1 MKMQIRALSL
11 GLMGLVLF
19 NQPIAIANTERQVLE
34 LPVEIQNKVIGVRL
48 SDLITVYPK
57 LIPGLVNL
65 NESLKDRIKDVFT
78 EEKVEVVHSIFFLS
92 KPLVQASVYQVELGV
107 FLKYE
112 NRGYYFEKLNVQY
125 AENAKKLED
134 FSIQREVIAPLN
146 QLKFNAEVGLV
157 DRKLIITELTKNF
170 QLVFPIG
177 VGSFDEGVLNEGK
190 VSLITPR
197 FKQGF
202 LDKEAVISKREK
214 PRYFKGKPFIRLL
227 NGPSSSEDRTPIGFH
242 IEIND
247 SFVRG
252 FDSHGCMR
260 LREMDLL
267 AFHDLIMFGGAKQ
280 IPITVNYRTENLSD
294 SPILKRNKIYK
305 TILNKGTESSPF
317 FILDRDL
324 LVQTTMKEVAAPIEK
339 LIDNELDHYED
350 IFNYDTNSQM
360 KEQDARR
367 NNECQAKVMSGQ
379 IGSDEKSFQK
389 CLDEGKR
396 KETMADRIYRKMMG
410 IDSIS
415 FDLD

>member
-1 MKMQIRALSL
+1 MKWQLWALSL
-11 GLMGLVLF
+11 GVFVINPNLVF
-19 NQPIAIANTERQVLE
+19 ADENQTSIE
-34 LPVEIQNKVIGVRL
+34 LPAEVQHKVVGVRIE
-48 SDLITVYPK
+48 DFVNVHPK
-57 LIPGLVNL
+57 AVAGLVNL
-65 NESLKDRIKDVFT
+65 QVSIKDHIKDIFN
-78 EEKVEVVHSIFFLS
+78 EEKVEVVHSVFFLS
-92 KPLVQASVYQVELGV
+92 KPTIQASSYQVELGV

-112 NRGYYFEKLNVQY
+112 KRGFVFEKLTVQY
-125 AENAKKLED
+125 AETAKRFED
-134 FSIQREVIAPLN
+134 FSFQREVISPLS
-146 QLKFNAEVGLV
+146 QLKFKAEVGLV
-157 DRKLIITELTKNF
+157 DRKLIVTELTRNF

-202 LDKEAVISKREK
+202 LDKSAVISKREK

-227 NGPSSSEDRTPIGFH
+227 NGPSSNDDRTPIGFH

-260 LREMDLL
+260 LREMDLM
-267 AFHDLIMFGGAKQ
+267 AFHDLIMFGSDKQ

-305 TILNKGTESSPF
+305 TILNKGTEASPF

-324 LVQTTMKEVAAPIEK
+324 LVQTTMKEAQVPVEK
-339 LIDNELDHYED
+339 LIDEENDHYED
-350 IFNYDTNSQM
+350 VFNYDTNSQM
-360 KEQDARR
+360 KEQDERR
-367 NNECQAKVMSGQ
+367 KNECQAKVMNGQ
-379 IGSDEKSFQK
+379 IKSDEKSFQA
-389 CLDEGKR
+389 CMDEGKR

>member
-1 MKMQIRALSL
+1 MKWQLWALSL
-11 GLMGLVLF
+11 GVFVINPNWGF
-19 NQPIAIANTERQVLE
+19 ADENQTSIE
-34 LPVEIQNKVIGVRL
+34 LPAEVQHKVVGVRI
-48 SDLITVYPK
+48 DDFVNVHPKTVA
-57 LIPGLVNL
+57 GLVNL
-65 NESLKDRIKDVFT
+65 QVSIKDHIKDIFNDD
-78 EEKVEVVHSIFFLS
+78 KVETVHSIFFLK
-92 KPLVQASVYQVELGV
+92 KPQLQASLYQVELGV

-112 NRGYYFEKLNVQY
+112 KRGFYFEKLIVQY
-125 AENAKKLED
+125 AETAKRFED
-134 FSIQREVIAPLN
+134 FSFQREVIAPLN
-146 QLKFNAEVGLV
+146 QLKFKAEVGLV

-202 LDKEAVISKREK
+202 LDKSAVISKREK

-227 NGPSSSEDRTPIGFH
+227 NGPSSNDDRTPIGFH

-260 LREMDLL
+260 LREMDLM
-267 AFHDLIMFGGAKQ
+267 AFHDLIMFGSDKQ

-305 TILNKGTESSPF
+305 TILNKGTEASPF

-324 LVQTTMKEVAAPIEK
+324 LVQTTMKEAQAPVEK
-339 LIDNELDHYED
+339 LIDEEKDHYED
-350 IFNYDTNSQM
+350 VFNYDTNSQM
-360 KEQDARR
+360 KEQDERR
-367 NNECQAKVMSGQ
+367 KNECQAKVMNGQ
-379 IGSDEKSFQK
+379 IKSDEKSFQA